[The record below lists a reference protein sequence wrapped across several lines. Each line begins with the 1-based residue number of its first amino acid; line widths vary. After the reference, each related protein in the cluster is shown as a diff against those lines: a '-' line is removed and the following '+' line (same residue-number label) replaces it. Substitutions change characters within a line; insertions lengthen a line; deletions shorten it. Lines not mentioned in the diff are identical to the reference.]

1 MGCGFITDNSQ
12 VKINEVDISGEITK
26 PHKSDL
32 NITNILPVKSDDI
45 VIVNDLKKIGK
56 VQKTNNKSKSKN
68 KKYRDIVNKKNISS
82 NSLETN
88 FSGPI
93 ITLLRNK
100 VDNFHRKKF

>member
-1 MGCGFITDNSQ
+1 MGCAYITNNSQ
-12 VKINEVDISGEITK
+12 IKINEVDISGEATNI
-26 PHKSDL
+26 HKSDL
-32 NITNILPVKSDDI
+32 NVTNFLHVKSDDDI

-56 VQKTNNKSKSKN
+56 VKKVNNKSKTKNIGNIMN
-68 KKYRDIVNKKNISS
+68 KKIISS

-100 VDNFHRKKF
+100 VDNYQRKKF

>member
-1 MGCGFITDNSQ
+1 MGCGFITNKSQ

-26 PHKSDL
+26 SHKNEL
-32 NITNILPVKSDDI
+32 NVTNLLLEKSEDI

-56 VQKTNNKSKSKN
+56 VKKANNKSRTKN
-68 KKYRDIVNKKNISS
+68 IRNFLNKKNMSL

-100 VDNFHRKKF
+100 VDNFQKKKF

>member
-12 VKINEVDISGEITK
+12 VKINEVDIIGEITK

-56 VQKTNNKSKSKN
+56 VKKTNNKSK
-68 KKYRDIVNKKNISS
+68 NKKNISS
-82 NSLETN
+82 NILETN